1 MTPLKWHIAVLIP
14 ASNEQ
19 DLLPRCLTS
28 IKEAGR
34 LVESFASV
42 DIVLAVDHSVDQTKS
57 IGQAM
62 LADSGIVIET
72 DGGIVGEARARAAQV
87 ALDRYEGRHDLC
99 WLVNTDA
106 DSFVPEGWLQ
116 SHLKLA
122 QRGVQAIAGTV
133 DVDTFKEHASFV
145 KDRFRR
151 SYLISADGSHPH
163 VHGTNF
169 GIRADWYLR
178 AGGGALSPRVKITI
192 YGIGSREWAQNGH
205 PSVISK
211 SLRAAEELAELRTA
225 LRPRLQRITC
235 CRYDHPIPARQS
247 SL

>member
-42 DIVLAVDHSVDQTKS
+42 DIVLAVDHSVDQTRS

-62 LADSGIVIET
+62 LADSGIVVET

-122 QRGVQAIAGTV
+122 QRGVHAIAGTV
-133 DVDTFKEHASFV
+133 DVDTFKEYASFV

-178 AGGGALSPRVKITI
+178 AGG
-192 YGIGSREWAQNGH
+192 W
-205 PSVISK
+205 
-211 SLRAAEELAELRTA
+211 
-225 LRPRLQRITC
+225 
-235 CRYDHPIPARQS
+235 S
-247 SL
+247 SLATGEDHDLWNRLKRMGAKRASVSHIEVVTSGRRIGRAPNGFAATLAAHNMLSV

>member
-122 QRGVQAIAGTV
+122 QRGVHAIAGTV

-178 AGGGALSPRVKITI
+178 AGG
-192 YGIGSREWAQNGH
+192 W
-205 PSVISK
+205 
-211 SLRAAEELAELRTA
+211 
-225 LRPRLQRITC
+225 
-235 CRYDHPIPARQS
+235 S
-247 SL
+247 SLATGEDHDLWNRLKRMGAKRASVSHIEVVTSGRRIGRAPNGFAATLAAHNMLSV

>member
-178 AGGGALSPRVKITI
+178 AGGWCSLATGEDHDLWNRLKRMGAKRASVSHIEVVTSCRRIGRAPNGFAATLAAHNILSV
-192 YGIGSREWAQNGH
+192 
-205 PSVISK
+205 
-211 SLRAAEELAELRTA
+211 
-225 LRPRLQRITC
+225 
-235 CRYDHPIPARQS
+235 
-247 SL
+247 